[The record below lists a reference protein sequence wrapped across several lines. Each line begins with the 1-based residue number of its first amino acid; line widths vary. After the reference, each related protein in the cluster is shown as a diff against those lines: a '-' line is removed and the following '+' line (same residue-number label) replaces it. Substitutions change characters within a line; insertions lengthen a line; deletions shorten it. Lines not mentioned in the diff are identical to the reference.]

1 MSDTLIW
8 TAFWIGILNAVS
20 LPMGALVARFWTPS
34 DR

>member
-8 TAFWIGILNAVS
+8 TAFWIGILSAVS